1 MFGMHHLIQ
10 TVLHL
15 VQIVTSYFLML
26 IFMTYNVWL
35 CLAVAAGAATGFFLF
50 GWRKSLVVD
59 ITEHCHWRPAC
70 GKVLAVFSWL
80 ARFRI
85 LRRIRSQAFRLKML
99 LYRVAFFRTAHRLS
113 RPHSAAW
120 ILRDFFHFVAT
131 TLTKKAIVFCGPY
144 CKSL

>member
-59 ITEHCHWRPAC
+59 ITEHCH
-70 GKVLAVFSWL
+70 
-80 ARFRI
+80 
-85 LRRIRSQAFRLKML
+85 
-99 LYRVAFFRTAHRLS
+99 
-113 RPHSAAW
+113 
-120 ILRDFFHFVAT
+120 
-131 TLTKKAIVFCGPY
+131 
-144 CKSL
+144 